1 MTKVFPTTR
10 LTAANDNPGGATSV
24 QVPLSAFVAVIAK
37 AYVAEARR
45 LERSA

>member
-1 MTKVFPTTR
+1 MTTSSPTTR

-24 QVPLSAFVAVIAK
+24 EVPLSAFVAVIAR
-37 AYVAEARR
+37 AYVAETRK